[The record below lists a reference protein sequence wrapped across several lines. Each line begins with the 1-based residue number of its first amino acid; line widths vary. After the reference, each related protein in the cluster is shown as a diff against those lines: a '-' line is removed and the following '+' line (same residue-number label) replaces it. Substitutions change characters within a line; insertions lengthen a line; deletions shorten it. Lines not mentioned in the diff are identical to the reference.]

1 MDWLHQVR
9 ADAKQR
15 RKSKGQ
21 SLAQYLRVVEGNAEQ
36 PGEGESVPPERKR
49 DNDPTRRGHFEITNC
64 DFKERVKNSGI

>member
-21 SLAQYLRVVEGNAEQ
+21 SLAQYLRVVEGKAQQ
-36 PGEGESVPPERKR
+36 PGEGESAPSRKKKR
-49 DNDPTRRGHFEITNC
+49 QRFDSQLEF
-64 DFKERVKNSGI
+64 

>member
-36 PGEGESVPPERKR
+36 PGEGESAPSRKKKR
-49 DNDPTRRGHFEITNC
+49 
-64 DFKERVKNSGI
+64 